1 MAQQNMTA
9 AHIIPFF
16 IRNFDVNATGGPF
29 LVRDDVLL
37 FSPLTYLQ
45 RQKNAACTRDM
56 FQSWTQIDI
65 RTVLTSDI
73 NSPGNTIYM
82 TREEQESF
90 GNFDFYFDK
99 EAVSC
104 FQAVSVDRD

>member
-29 LVRDDVLL
+29 L
-37 FSPLTYLQ
+37 
-45 RQKNAACTRDM
+45 KNAACTRDM

-99 EAVSC
+99 EAYLDVPNK
-104 FQAVSVDRD
+104 